1 MEDCRLKN
9 PGEVSQKLGG
19 GGGMSGGSK
28 SWGLKK
34 SQAHTDLKRNVF

>member
-19 GGGMSGGSK
+19 GGGCREGQKVGGSK
-28 SWGLKK
+28 KVR
-34 SQAHTDLKRNVF
+34 HTQI